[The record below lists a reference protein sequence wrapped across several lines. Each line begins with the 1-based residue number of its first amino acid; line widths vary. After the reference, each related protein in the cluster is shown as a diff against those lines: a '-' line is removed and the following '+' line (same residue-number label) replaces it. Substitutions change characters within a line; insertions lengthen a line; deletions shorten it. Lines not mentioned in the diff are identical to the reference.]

1 MDSDNGVHAGTIME
15 HLASS
20 NKTTFFS
27 VAGWPECPFTVPTSE
42 EDFTKVEGP
51 RSHANIAPGQAQKLI
66 NNAPPYTINEMAKAY
81 NAAGLSVNGAGQK
94 IAAQL
99 ITPTN
104 TNSLRSRY
112 RVTIYSV

>member
-1 MDSDNGVHAGTIME
+1 VLAAGRRCLDGTE
-15 HLASS
+15 L
-20 NKTTFFS
+20 
-27 VAGWPECPFTVPTSE
+27 GGGL
-42 EDFTKVEGP
+42 TKVEGP